1 MDMFYYPLIS
11 FYKASVVL
19 QFLSKILGLFQYTVK
34 TLFNFFVVNF
44 IFAFKKNQHKAMAQ
58 TKIYCINLRME
69 TILNF

>member
-34 TLFNFFVVNF
+34 TLFNFLVGNF
-44 IFAFKKNQHKAMAQ
+44 IFAFKKP
-58 TKIYCINLRME
+58 T
-69 TILNF
+69 